1 LHKAAQERNERARSS
16 FIAKIGENYTRDQL
30 IFLDESSKDERSLT
44 RYYGYSSVNTRAQ
57 KKIVFVR
64 GKRYTI
70 LPALTIDGII
80 ALDIIEGSCD
90 RKRFVDFILDQV
102 VCIQGCYVTTFN
114 LFQFFLDTC
123 PKKIETN

>member
-1 LHKAAQERNERARSS
+1 MHKAAQERNERARSS

-44 RYYGYSSVNTRAQ
+44 CYYGYSSANIRAQ

-90 RKRFVDFILDQV
+90 RM
-102 VCIQGCYVTTFN
+102 
-114 LFQFFLDTC
+114 
-123 PKKIETN
+123 